1 MAALIRR
8 VVERHDPF
16 EVWGTGDDV
25 RDWIYI
31 DDFID
36 AMMLAA
42 KKIESFTPVNIGLG
56 IGYSIKQALA
66 VMLEIDGYTE
76 ANIVYNSSKP
86 SMIPIRLIDTTL
98 AEKLLGFKTGTD
110 LRTGI
115 SRTLDWYRNN
125 RGRERDK

>member
-16 EVWGTGDDV
+16 EVWGTGDDI

-42 KKIESFTPVNIGLG
+42 EKIDTYDPINIGLG
-56 IGYSIKQALA
+56 KGYSIKEALQM
-66 VMLEIDGYTE
+66 MLEADGFDTARIE
-76 ANIVYNSSKP
+76 FNSTKP
-86 SMIPIRLIDTTL
+86 SMIPIRLMDITK
-98 AEKLLGFKTGTD
+98 AEKLLGFKPGTG
-110 LRTGI
+110 LREGI
-115 SRTLDWYRNN
+115 EKTIKWYRNAHAA
-125 RGRERDK
+125 DKR